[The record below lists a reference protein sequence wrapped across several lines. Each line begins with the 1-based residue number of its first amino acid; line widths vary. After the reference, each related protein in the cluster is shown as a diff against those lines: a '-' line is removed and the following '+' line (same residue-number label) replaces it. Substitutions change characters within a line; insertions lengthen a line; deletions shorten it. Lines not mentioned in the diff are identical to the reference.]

1 MALNVLLYDFIYSV
15 FLEVVTLPSV
25 VEALEETK
33 TLWMLLKALL
43 FDKKALLTTSD
54 TFF

>member
-15 FLEVVTLPSV
+15 FHEVVTLPSV
-25 VEALEETK
+25 VEALEETM

-43 FDKKALLTTSD
+43 FDKSSSYDL
-54 TFF
+54 

>member
-1 MALNVLLYDFIYSV
+1 MALNALLYDFIYSV

-33 TLWMLLKALL
+33 TLWMLLKAIL
-43 FDKKALLTTSD
+43 FNQKLFL
-54 TFF
+54 